1 MFSNVV
7 VDTPITYII
16 TEYINKKFNDL
27 EKLLKD
33 VFILLV
39 VSIMSFV
46 QQ

>member
-16 TEYINKKFNDL
+16 TEYINKKFIDL